1 LKIVNNGADA
11 VNSSGPTFDTKHGVS
26 IFAYTSIKITYHV
39 RYVLELTLVLPD
51 VVHQFVPAVQHA
63 GDVLEED
70 PPVVFR
76 GDHVRRLWGW
86 DQVPNLYLGAAPGV
100 NAVALI
106 CHSVRDNRVV
116 QTGECGLDVLDHD
129 RAQAARRRLV
139 ARWNISGVGGRG
151 EVGGLVAL
159 PTPAAD
165 FSVVDESRLSGC
177 GVAAEADVQTFAGAG
192 DLHDGYPGLCTL
204 NGACEQNMTSVSL
217 PIRK

>member
-1 LKIVNNGADA
+1 M
-11 VNSSGPTFDTKHGVS
+11 
-26 IFAYTSIKITYHV
+26 
-39 RYVLELTLVLPD
+39 LPD
-51 VVHQFVPAVQHA
+51 VVHELVPAVQYA

-76 GDHVRRLWGW
+76 GAHVRRLWGW

-100 NAVALI
+100 NAVALL
-106 CHSVRDNRVV
+106 CHSVRDDRVV
-116 QTGECGLDVLDHD
+116 QAGECGLDVLDHD

-139 ARWNISGVGGRG
+139 ALWDISGVGGRR
-151 EVGGLVAL
+151 EVGGLIVL

-165 FSVVDESRLSGC
+165 FGVVDESRLSGC

-204 NGACEQNMTSVSL
+204 GFTRFDDGSL
-217 PIRK
+217 PPNAEERGFAHRSHDSPAVEQV